1 MIEENSMKLNSS
13 LMGQI
18 IYEIKEASR
27 NFLKEENKIFYY
39 KSQCGQ
45 NLLMRLATDTIDDA
59 LREVLVNTNTYR

>member
-1 MIEENSMKLNSS
+1 
-13 LMGQI
+13 MGQI

-59 LREVLVNTNTYR
+59 LREILVNTNTYR